1 MATKWKNRVL
11 FVVSVLLLTF
21 GLSGI
26 IPSINWVNDYATHDY
41 FESSLFYDN
50 LGEFTD
56 YLSKY
61 ELNYIPIEEAKKQI
75 TVSSEEIEAYRYYY
89 GNLSEQISNI
99 KGQYEDRIQEAKINN
114 NKKEEEKLTK
124 ERDTKIEDITQ
135 NFESD
140 EYVEKKI
147 RKEKETKLDDYYQ
160 QLQDNKAS
168 GSKRLDMFS
177 YYFKNTTTGKVY
189 TNVKLASSE
198 DIEDQLQKQDMA
210 YITEYGIGYDPQIMQ
225 TINNQLMWRWGVE
238 ESFVDEDDDSNRGY
252 FDGYIGVPKEIAASN
267 KMKSEM
273 ANFNQEKKVVG
284 IYSLSALAAFILFAS
299 IIFMSWKTIRKSNL
313 GSWYNRMPMDIR
325 MVLLLVNVA
334 IASLFAIVAGDQF
347 QIYLDNEG
355 FNMIDFVVLILIA
368 IISMVLLGF
377 QVIFLGSQKEKRTFR
392 EVIKSTLAYQ
402 VVKSIT
408 NWIND
413 VLSSKS
419 LTSRVIL
426 SIGLLLI
433 GILIA
438 SFSSQYME
446 MLIILILYLLL
457 FYVPIFFSLIKKAKD
472 MDRIIHYS
480 QAIVDGNEPQDIVIK
495 RDKFLSVLTENM
507 NSLKKGVIHS
517 QNAQAKSERLK
528 TELITNVSHDLRTP
542 LTSIINYTELLKD
555 QTLTEEVR
563 EGYLSIIDRKSQRL
577 KVLIDDLFEVSKMV
591 SGNIELKKEQV
602 DLVQLLQQAM
612 GEYND
617 SIQASNLDFRVSSKV
632 ESIYAIVDGQKMWRV
647 FDNLIGNI
655 LKYSLE
661 HTRVYISLNMEKEMA
676 IIQFKNISK
685 YELDD
690 QVDELFERFKR
701 GDTSRHTEGSGLGL
715 AIAKSI
721 VDLHGG
727 TMEISTD
734 GDLFKVTLKIKVTNQ
749 DSTI

>member
-75 TVSSEEIEAYRYYY
+75 SVSSEEIEAYRYYY

-334 IASLFAIVAGDQF
+334 IASFFAIVAGDQF